1 MRENKIESCQN
12 NKNLEHNP
20 TQSPDRG
27 HIDMHCEILIITNI
41 KQLKYKENKEI
52 HT

>member
-1 MRENKIESCQN
+1 MRENKKGVLPKK

-27 HIDMHCEILIITNI
+27 HIDMHCEILMSSQN
-41 KQLKYKENKEI
+41 
-52 HT
+52 